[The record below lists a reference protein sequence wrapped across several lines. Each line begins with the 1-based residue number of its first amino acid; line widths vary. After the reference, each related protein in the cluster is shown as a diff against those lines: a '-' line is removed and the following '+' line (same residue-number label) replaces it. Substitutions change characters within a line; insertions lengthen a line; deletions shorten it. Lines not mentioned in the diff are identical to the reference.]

1 MRRTLICVSHCDGS
15 DGDEVARLVAGQ
27 LGLRYVDEEII
38 SAAAKR
44 AGAAPQLVA
53 DAEQRQP
60 LLRRVLEE
68 LGATGAAAT
77 VAIGG
82 FPPPIPN
89 EPPPP
94 RGDQLRRFIAD
105 AIEAVAAQG
114 HVVIGAHA
122 ASFAL
127 GARDDLLRVFVTA
140 PAATRARR
148 VARQRG
154 IEATEAE
161 HQIREADKTRADYL
175 RRFYDID
182 RETPTQYD
190 LVVNTD
196 VLSPDEAASIVVR
209 AAG

>member
-1 MRRTLICVSHCDGS
+1 MPRTLICVSHCDGS
-15 DGDEVARLVAGQ
+15 EGDEVARLVAGQ

-60 LLRRVLEE
+60 LLRRVLDE

-82 FPPPIPN
+82 FPPPVPN

-127 GARDDLLRVFVTA
+127 GARADLLRVFVTA

-148 VARQRG
+148 IARQRG

-161 HQIREADKTRADYL
+161 HRVREADKTRADYL

-196 VLSPDEAASIVVR
+196 LLSPDEAASIVVC